1 MKITIK
7 KLTQFAGKAAIISTI
22 AASVILIENTKAAQ
36 ALDILDTSTT
46 DVILP
51 NKDTRIAGWWEDWVT
66 PNIDR
71 ARAET
76 VGRLSQQTYVGELSA
91 EQIDNLKASQGGDW
105 QSTVT
110 DWCNGLVSQSY
121 TVAVPYLTSTWR
133 VENGKANC
141 YARTRT
147 F

>member
-1 MKITIK
+1 MKTNIK
-7 KLTQFAGKAAIISTI
+7 KLTQFVSKAAIFSAI
-22 AASVILIENTKAAQ
+22 AVSSLSIDRANATQIINTF
-36 ALDILDTSTT
+36 DPIVT

-51 NKDTRIAGWWEDWVT
+51 KADVKIAGWWEDWVT
-66 PNIDR
+66 PNTDR
-71 ARAET
+71 FRSET
-76 VGRLSQQTYVGELSA
+76 FGRLSQQTYVGELSA
-91 EQIDNLKASQGGDW
+91 EQIENLKVSQGGDW

-133 VENGKANC
+133 VENGNANC
-141 YARTRT
+141 YARTRS